1 MRTER
6 GRPVSGARSA
16 LDWYRQIGRIIENT
30 DRPNLP
36 EILVDAIKS
45 VVGFEHAVI
54 FGYPE
59 GRRPIFLFDGFS
71 SAYKKSC
78 VAPYLNGSYLVDPFY
93 EACVTG
99 VAPGL
104 YRMRDLAPDQFHEQ
118 VGAHPGYV
126 SPCISEEPGYLSEE
140 IGFFAKTE
148 NGVYIV
154 LSLMR
159 PHDTPPF
166 SSAEF
171 AWLVRIEPVV
181 SAAMAYHWRDLGS
194 NEAGPAH
201 SACLSDLVETAFR
214 SFGNPVLTTRE
225 QEVARLILRGHSTES
240 VARTLEIS
248 KSTVKIHRR
257 NAYAKL
263 NISSQSELFSLFIEA
278 LPSRVAAD

>member
-1 MRTER
+1 MGTQREQS
-6 GRPVSGARSA
+6 VSGARSGF
-16 LDWYRQIGRIIENT
+16 DWYKQIARIIGST

-36 EILVDAIKS
+36 DTLVGAIRS
-45 VVGFEHAVI
+45 VVDFEHSVI

-59 GRRPIFLFDGFS
+59 RRRPVFLFDGFG

-93 EACVTG
+93 HACASG
-99 VAPGL
+99 IAPGV
-104 YRMRDLAPDQFHEQ
+104 YRMHDLAPDQFHAQ
-118 VGAHPGYV
+118 VGGHPGYI

-140 IGFFAKTE
+140 IGFFARTE
-148 NGVYIV
+148 SGVYIV

-159 PHDTPPF
+159 PHDSPPF

-171 AWLVRIEPVV
+171 AWLVRVEPVV
-181 SAAMAYHWRDLGS
+181 SAVMAYHWRDLGS
-194 NEAGPAH
+194 NEAATFPA
-201 SACLSDLVETAFR
+201 ACLSNLVETAFQ
-214 SFGNPVLTTRE
+214 SFGNPLLTARE

-240 VARTLEIS
+240 VARTLDIS
-248 KSTVKIHRR
+248 KATVKIHRR

-278 LPSRVAAD
+278 LPSHAASD